1 MDKCYMRGVV
11 MLFSFHFN
19 NDCPLDYRISSIT
32 LFDDINAVEIGYSR
46 APKGLQ
52 QIMKR
57 DVYILHYITKGSGEF
72 CGKKFKEGNCYIVVP
87 NQLEN
92 ITADKDN
99 SYEAYWIMFKG
110 KTALD
115 FLKKCNLPCHNDVF
129 EFPKTNESCEIL
141 HNALYNIRPT
151 NEYEEAAIM
160 NSALHQI
167 MALHFGVLP
176 TMISVDNVARKVMK
190 FINAN
195 YYNNITIDSIAKSF
209 GFSRNYLYTLFKNDY
224 GISPQTHLLNL
235 RIEKAKE
242 LLLAKQPLSINEIA
256 ISVGYQDALYF
267 SRVFHK
273 KVGVSPTEFEKAHKK
288 QLT

>member
-1 MDKCYMRGVV
+1 MRGVF
-11 MLFSFHFN
+11 MLFSFAFN

-115 FLKKCNLPCHNDVF
+115 FLKKCAIISLQKYC
-129 EFPKTNESCEIL
+129 ERQKSREKLSKT
-141 HNALYNIRPT
+141 
-151 NEYEEAAIM
+151 
-160 NSALHQI
+160 
-167 MALHFGVLP
+167 G
-176 TMISVDNVARKVMK
+176 
-190 FINAN
+190 
-195 YYNNITIDSIAKSF
+195 
-209 GFSRNYLYTLFKNDY
+209 G
-224 GISPQTHLLNL
+224 
-235 RIEKAKE
+235 
-242 LLLAKQPLSINEIA
+242 
-256 ISVGYQDALYF
+256 
-267 SRVFHK
+267 RVYD
-273 KVGVSPTEFEKAHKK
+273 TR
-288 QLT
+288 